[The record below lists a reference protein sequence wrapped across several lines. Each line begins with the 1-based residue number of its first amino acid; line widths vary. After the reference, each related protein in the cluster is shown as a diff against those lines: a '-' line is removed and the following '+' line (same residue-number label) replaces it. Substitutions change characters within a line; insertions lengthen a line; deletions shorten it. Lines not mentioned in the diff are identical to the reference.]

1 MRLSCTVFDIQP
13 AICQK
18 SPILAYSTCIWRPRW
33 GDAGGISQRSLAA
46 ENYSSWAIVWFYL
59 CDPVFSRFIRTPT
72 CDRHRHRQTQG
83 HSIYRASIT
92 LRGKNEKKII
102 VGLMII
108 IIVITTTSLSVIFQS
123 AIFQARNSATA
134 LSVIFQSVKFQSF
147 RFPRTSFSGREF
159 SALVLVASL
168 PVCCATTLASRYR
181 FLNH

>member
-1 MRLSCTVFDIQP
+1 MYRFRHIASYLSKVADFILLHLHLAPPLGVTPVEFRRDLWHQKTTVPGLSCGF
-13 AICQK
+13 ICV
-18 SPILAYSTCIWRPRW
+18 ILC
-33 GDAGGISQRSLAA
+33 LA
-46 ENYSSWAIVWFYL
+46 V
-59 CDPVFSRFIRTPT
+59 FIRTPT

-123 AIFQARNSATA
+123 AIFQARNSTTA

>member
-1 MRLSCTVFDIQP
+1 MVNKCTKFKVARFTRYEWQCKMQKMGCFGVDRGQSRSRAMSPFDRAHMTSCSTLNKQTVRLSCTVFDIQP

-33 GDAGGISQRSLAA
+33 GDPGGISQRSLAA

-92 LRGKNEKKII
+92 LRGKNEKK
-102 VGLMII
+102 
-108 IIVITTTSLSVIFQS
+108 
-123 AIFQARNSATA
+123 
-134 LSVIFQSVKFQSF
+134 
-147 RFPRTSFSGREF
+147 
-159 SALVLVASL
+159 
-168 PVCCATTLASRYR
+168 
-181 FLNH
+181 